1 MASDDYRF
9 VRSTGGGYTGYGGP
23 IDGYIVPGDSLDL
36 FDDIEPGEALSG
48 QVDYRCLY
56 VQYEGSTIATGCRV
70 WFDSSID
77 IGSLYVGTGVINTD
91 AEYIGPPG
99 TGAPTGL
106 AFTNITVYPSHP
118 TGLPVGTGINVSMV
132 SGDYRALWFKRTI
145 PTGSPGD
152 PSESYSIYFGG
163 VSTS

>member
-1 MASDDYRF
+1 MASEDYKF
-9 VRSTGGGYTGYGGP
+9 VQSTGGGYTGYGGP
-23 IDGYIVPGDSLDL
+23 RGDYVVPGDLLGL
-36 FDDIEPGEALSG
+36 FDDIEPEEAAAG

-56 VQYEGSTIATGCRV
+56 VQYEGNTLATGCRV
-70 WFDSSID
+70 WFDNNLD
-77 IGSLYVGTGVINTD
+77 IGALAAGVDLINTD

-106 AFTNITVYPSHP
+106 SFTDINAYSSHL
-118 TGLPVGTGINVSMV
+118 TGLPIGTGVNTSMV
-132 SGDYRALWFKRTI
+132 SGDYRAVWLRRTI
-145 PTGSPGD
+145 PTGSPVD